1 MTKAEKEIFEKA
13 LETYGLQAQI
23 TIVFEEMSELQKELC
38 KFLRGK
44 NDVETIANIAEEIA
58 DVEIMLDQ
66 MILLLDISDY
76 VAGFRESKVL
86 RLADRLRGAENG

>member
-1 MTKAEKEIFEKA
+1 MAEAENEIFKKA
-13 LETYGLQAQI
+13 LETYGMQAQI
-23 TIVFEEMSELQKELC
+23 TMVFEEMSELQKELC

-66 MILLLDISDY
+66 MKLLFDIDDD
-76 VAGFRESKVL
+76 VAGFRERKVL
-86 RLADRLRGAENG
+86 RLADRLRRAEDG

>member
-13 LETYGLQAQI
+13 LETYGLQPQI
-23 TIVFEEMSELQKELC
+23 TIAFEEMSELQKELC

-44 NDVETIANIAEEIA
+44 NDVKTIANIAEEIA

-66 MILLLDISDY
+66 MILLFDISDY
-76 VAGFRESKVL
+76 VAGFRESKVF
-86 RLADRLRGAENG
+86 RLAARLRRAENG